1 MKEEKNGNGYS
12 TYTSKGSR
20 WQDIKCNRKGDA
32 YVTRKGQRYYLDTF
46 EARADGKCYHF
57 LTYDSCIILELNPNC
72 DMALVKYSYTARSSD
87 FWKKLA

>member
-1 MKEEKNGNGYS
+1 MKEVKNGNGYS

-20 WQDIKCNRKGDA
+20 WQLIKHNAKGDP
-32 YVTRKGQRYYLDTF
+32 YVTRKGQRFPLDLF

-57 LTYDSCIILELNPNC
+57 LTYDSCITLEINPNG

-87 FWKKLA
+87 FWTKSA